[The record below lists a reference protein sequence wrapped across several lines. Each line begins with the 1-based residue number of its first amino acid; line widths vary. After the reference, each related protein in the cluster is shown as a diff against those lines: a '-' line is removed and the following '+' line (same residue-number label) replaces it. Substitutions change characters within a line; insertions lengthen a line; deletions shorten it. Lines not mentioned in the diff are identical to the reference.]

1 MELQQIQT
9 LTEGDQQ
16 CVDWR
21 SKKGGLMASDNHKE
35 PNSTNFN
42 VVYIER
48 TKGCHVDHS
57 PVRSIDPTDSW
68 T

>member
-1 MELQQIQT
+1 
-9 LTEGDQQ
+9 
-16 CVDWR
+16 
-21 SKKGGLMASDNHKE
+21 MASDNHKE